1 MKYKKSVYQ
10 SLAQITQ
17 FGLGM
22 IVPIC
27 LCTFLGI
34 ALDKWLHTGFLVI
47 VFFFLGAAAGFRNI
61 FLFARQ
67 IYKKDTHSPYES
79 RVKSREESSPYEIRE
94 KSGDGQSQSA
104 AEDWEEEQ

>member
-34 ALDKWLHTGFLVI
+34 ALDKWLHTGFLVV

-61 FLFARQ
+61 FVFARQ
-67 IYKKDTHSPYES
+67 IYKKDIHSPYES
-79 RVKSREESSPYEIRE
+79 RVKPKEDRPRTTGPENAGEGAAGKREEE
-94 KSGDGQSQSA
+94 
-104 AEDWEEEQ
+104 